1 MWAAFLQGAESKN
14 AWRGYSRA
22 GGGNYCQIQRR
33 SRVRNLAISW
43 DGFGIVLVGWLGGW
57 GAEWVEDQ
65 VPSIL
70 ASYYFSLL

>member
-1 MWAAFLQGAESKN
+1 MAGAGIGEQG
-14 AWRGYSRA
+14 GQ
-22 GGGNYCQIQRR
+22 YCQIQLP

-43 DGFGIVLVGWLGGW
+43 DAWKGPSWS
-57 GAEWVEDQ
+57 VECVDDQ